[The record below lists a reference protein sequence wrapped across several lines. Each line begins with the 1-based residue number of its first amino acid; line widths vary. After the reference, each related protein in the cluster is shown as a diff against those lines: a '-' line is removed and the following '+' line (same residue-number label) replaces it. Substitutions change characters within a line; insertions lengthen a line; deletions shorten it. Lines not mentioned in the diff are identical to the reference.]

1 MTRWP
6 ALAPYTVV
14 SSRYIEYV
22 FKSPRNLRRWD
33 GGGAGTMKKLR
44 DGDHF
49 SLGGGGFFEH
59 LALLWTFTDLCTR
72 PNCKGTVHKASDL
85 VRELV
90 CPLV

>member
-14 SSRYIEYV
+14 SSRYIESV

-44 DGDHF
+44 DGDQ
-49 SLGGGGFFEH
+49 
-59 LALLWTFTDLCTR
+59 
-72 PNCKGTVHKASDL
+72 
-85 VRELV
+85 
-90 CPLV
+90 